1 MMSIPTG
8 KSHNELTYLSFLL
21 EYSDCRGPSSGRMPE
36 ATVLFGEVVGPCSL
50 WLVPDRGATRD
61 LKCVRKV
68 VKLEEKLAEL
78 CCEQEKDL
86 MAGKVVA
93 VMHESLMV
101 RARVENIDANDSVST
116 VNNIFDS
123 LWEKVVVKLNDKSIN
138 DSTNAW

>member
-1 MMSIPTG
+1 
-8 KSHNELTYLSFLL
+8 
-21 EYSDCRGPSSGRMPE
+21 MPE
-36 ATVLFGEVVGPCSL
+36 AQVLFGEVVGPCSL

-101 RARVENIDANDSVST
+101 RVVWRKRRCLQSIKSSSV
-116 VNNIFDS
+116 D
-123 LWEKVVVKLNDKSIN
+123 
-138 DSTNAW
+138 